1 MNKKYTVKN
10 ITYKVMNKISF
21 YLYLIKVYI
30 KQEMGMFDQP
40 GRKGYVVLNH
50 CYYTQ
55 KVFNAAYVKNVI
67 NLILYYLDKGYTP
80 VITEINKNSNLGW
93 STFFEQPFGNRIE
106 SFEASKDI
114 DNKGYKSTYKGKII
128 FSHDIFYRRFQQ
140 KFWRKF
146 AFKFVKLNA
155 ETKKYCDLDYNN
167 IIKPDMRVVGCC
179 CRGSD
184 YIKLKPA
191 YHPVQP
197 DLQMVEKVVRRLL
210 EKEGYTHVYLA
221 TEEQSIHDYFMSKFP
236 GKVLV
241 NKRHYI
247 GDAFKQSGADWCHQ
261 VVLGIENE
269 PYVKGIEYL
278 SSIYIL
284 SKCNALVG
292 GNCGA
297 TQLAFLMNNFKYNY
311 TEVFNLGLYPPSIYN
326 KVGID

>member
-1 MNKKYTVKN
+1 MNKKDTIKN
-10 ITYKVMNKISF
+10 IIYKAMNKISF
-21 YLYLIKVYI
+21 YLYLIKVYV
-30 KQEMGMFDQP
+30 KQEIGMLDHP
-40 GRKGYVVLNH
+40 GKNGYIVLDH

-55 KVFNAAYVKNVI
+55 KVFNVAYVKNVMH
-67 NLILYYLDKGYTP
+67 LILYYLDKGYTP
-80 VITEINKNSNLGW
+80 IITEINKNSNLGW
-93 STFFEQPFGNRIE
+93 STFFDQPFCN
-106 SFEASKDI
+106 SVKSTKASKDI
-114 DNKGYKSTYKGKII
+114 NSKGYKSTYKGKIECY
-128 FSHDIFYRRFQQ
+128 HDIFYKRFQQ
-140 KFWRKF
+140 IFWKKF
-146 AFKFVKLNA
+146 ASKFLQLNA

-167 IIKPDMRVVGCC
+167 IIEPGMRVIGVC

-197 DLQMVEKVVRRLL
+197 DLQMVEKVVRKLL
-210 EKEGYTHVYLA
+210 DKKGYTHIYLA

-278 SSIYIL
+278 SSINIL

-297 TQLAFLMNNFKYNY
+297 TQLAFLMNNFKYEY
-311 TEVFNLGLYPPSIYN
+311 TEIFNLCLYPPSIYN
-326 KVGID
+326 KVGFD

>member
-1 MNKKYTVKN
+1 MIFIHLRNFSNK
-10 ITYKVMNKISF
+10 
-21 YLYLIKVYI
+21 
-30 KQEMGMFDQP
+30 
-40 GRKGYVVLNH
+40 
-50 CYYTQ
+50 
-55 KVFNAAYVKNVI
+55 
-67 NLILYYLDKGYTP
+67 
-80 VITEINKNSNLGW
+80 
-93 STFFEQPFGNRIE
+93 
-106 SFEASKDI
+106 
-114 DNKGYKSTYKGKII
+114 
-128 FSHDIFYRRFQQ
+128 
-140 KFWRKF
+140 
-146 AFKFVKLNA
+146 
-155 ETKKYCDLDYNN
+155 
-167 IIKPDMRVVGCC
+167 IIKPDMRVVGVC